1 MRQLAVHACATA
13 VCMLNRFLGQ
23 FSKDV
28 AIDLGTSNTR
38 VFVKERGIV
47 MHEPSIVS
55 INTRT
60 NQILAVGTAAK
71 DMLGKT
77 PPHIV
82 TTRPLMKGVISD
94 FEVAEKMLKYFVDK
108 IHEDAFTLVP
118 RPRIIMT
125 VPLEITEVERKAVED
140 AALSAG
146 AREAFLVEA
155 PLAAAIGAGLPVE
168 ESIGSMIV
176 DIGGGTTE
184 IAVVSLGGIV
194 TWKSLVTAGEEMTKS
209 ITQYARDVFN
219 LLIGERVAEDVKCRI
234 GSTMDLGQ
242 ALEIEMRGRYLLT
255 GLPRQVIIH
264 DGQIREALYRSVQT
278 IVENIKA
285 TIEITPPELVADI
298 YERGIVLTGG
308 GALLRGVERTIARE
322 TDIPVRVAED
332 PLTAVVRGAGMLLDQ
347 EQLLRDIALP
357 TTGHDALAAR

>member
-1 MRQLAVHACATA
+1 MPQQTS
-13 VCMLNRFLGQ
+13 MLNRFFGQ

-47 MHEPSIVS
+47 MHEPSIVA
-55 INTRT
+55 INNRS

-77 PPHIV
+77 PPHIL
-82 TTRPLMKGVISD
+82 TTRPLIKGVISD

-146 AREAFLVEA
+146 AREVFLVEA
-155 PLAAAIGAGLPVE
+155 PLAAAIGSGLPVE
-168 ESIGSMIV
+168 DSVGSMVV

-184 IAVVSLGGIV
+184 IAVIALGGIV
-194 TWKSLVTAGEEMTKS
+194 TWKSLVIAGEEMTKN
-209 ITQYARDVFN
+209 ITQYARDIFN
-219 LLIGERVAEDVKCRI
+219 LLVGERVAEDVKCRL
-234 GSTMDLGQ
+234 GSSLDTGQ
-242 ALEIEMRGRYLLT
+242 AMDMEMRGRYLLT
-255 GLPRQVIIH
+255 GLPRQVIVH
-264 DGQIREALYRSVQT
+264 DGQIREALYRSVQS
-278 IVENIKA
+278 IVENIK
-285 TIEITPPELVADI
+285 TVIEVTPPELVADI

-308 GALLRGVERTIARE
+308 GALLRGIDRTISKE
-322 TDIPVRVAED
+322 TDIPVRIIDD
-332 PLTAVVRGAGMLLDQ
+332 PLTAVVRGAGMLLDN
-347 EQLLRDIALP
+347 ETLLKEIALP
-357 TTGHDALAAR
+357 TTAVDSILPR

>member
-1 MRQLAVHACATA
+1 
-13 VCMLNRFLGQ
+13 MLNRFLGQ

-38 VFVKERGIV
+38 VYVKERGIV
-47 MHEPSIVS
+47 MHEPSIVAV
-55 INTRT
+55 NTRT

-77 PPHIV
+77 PPHII

-118 RPRIIMT
+118 RPRVVMT

-146 AREAFLVEA
+146 AREVFLVEA

-168 ESIGSMIV
+168 ESVGSMVV

-184 IAVVSLGGIV
+184 IAVIALGGIV
-194 TWKSLVTAGEEMTKS
+194 TWKSLVTAGEEMTKN
-209 ITQYARDVFN
+209 ITQYARDIFN

-255 GLPRQVIIH
+255 GLPRQVVVH

-285 TIEITPPELVADI
+285 TIEVTPPELVADI

-308 GALLRGVERTIARE
+308 GALLRGVERTLARE

-332 PLTAVVRGAGMLLDQ
+332 PLTAVVRGAGMLLDN
-347 EQLLRDIALP
+347 EALLKDIALP
-357 TTGHDALAAR
+357 TTGADTVSVR